1 MVMSFGY
8 EQYILIYG
16 LFDFNENS
24 FFAGENYSR
33 PQSEIKASTP
43 VEKPP
48 PPPQSAP
55 PQLTEQAKMD
65 GKPLSTLQ

>member
-1 MVMSFGY
+1 MSKRVKCKLEGIQVY
-8 EQYILIYG
+8 HIDNNYY
-16 LFDFNENS
+16 LFP
-24 FFAGENYSR
+24 GENYSR

>member
-1 MVMSFGY
+1 MNKLRNIV
-8 EQYILIYG
+8 IL
-16 LFDFNENS
+16 FT
-24 FFAGENYSR
+24 GENYSR

-55 PQLTEQAKMD
+55 PELTEQVKMD
-65 GKPLSTLQ
+65 GKL

>member
-1 MVMSFGY
+1 MNKLRIFL
-8 EQYILIYG
+8 IL
-16 LFDFNENS
+16 
-24 FFAGENYSR
+24 FAGENYSR

-55 PQLTEQAKMD
+55 PELTEQVKMD
-65 GKPLSTLQ
+65 GKL

>member
-1 MVMSFGY
+1 MPK
-8 EQYILIYG
+8 I
-16 LFDFNENS
+16 S
-24 FFAGENYSR
+24 FFSIPTNSSSPAAISGENFSR

-55 PQLTEQAKMD
+55 PELSEQVKMD
-65 GKPLSTLQ
+65 GKL